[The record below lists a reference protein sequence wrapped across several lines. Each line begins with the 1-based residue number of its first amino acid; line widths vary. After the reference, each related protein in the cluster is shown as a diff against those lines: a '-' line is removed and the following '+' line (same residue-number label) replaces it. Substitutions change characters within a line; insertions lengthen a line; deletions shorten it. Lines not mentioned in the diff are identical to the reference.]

1 MSLDSSLSI
10 AASGLQNIN
19 RHLAVVA
26 QNVAN
31 VGTPG
36 YAREILPQSAVTA
49 DGQGMGVRTAVA
61 RRQIDLHMQQAALQ
75 QASNVAELDVRG
87 AALAAIDV
95 VHGAIGAAGDLAS
108 LLGQLEDSFTA
119 LAADPSSQPRQAAVV
134 AAAGGMA
141 AQVNA
146 LGKSYDA
153 GRQSAQDAVVTDVA
167 TLNATLAQIGSLSE
181 RIIVVRALGQS
192 SADLE
197 NQRDAA
203 RGELAKLV
211 DVRAMETPSGDLL
224 LATNSG
230 LSLPTRFT
238 TAPFAVQAATLD
250 ASSYYPAGGA
260 PAVTLSGTD
269 VTTRLGAGRIAANL
283 ALRDT
288 ALPLFQGELDEFA
301 ITLAR
306 RFDAQGLRLFSD
318 SAGDVPPGGG
328 SPVQDGYVGFAQT
341 IGVNPAVAANSA
353 LVRDGTHAVADDP
366 AGASAFDPNP
376 ATGPAGFAT
385 LLQRVL
391 GFGFGNAIRDGVA
404 QLASERTGLGPA
416 GTLSAPY
423 APPVRLAGLAAAL
436 VSAQTRASS
445 ESGVAL
451 DSARVLQ
458 TALDAKLASGSA
470 VSVDQEMTVMLQ
482 LQSAYAANAR
492 VISAVQAMMDQTL
505 QMLR

>member
-1 MSLDSSLSI
+1 MSLNGSLSI
-10 AASGLQNIN
+10 AASGLLNIN

-36 YAREILPQSAVTA
+36 YAREILPQSSVTA
-49 DGQGMGVRTAVA
+49 DGMGMGVRTAVA
-61 RRQIDLHMQQAALQ
+61 RRQIDLHLQQAALQ
-75 QASNVAELDVRG
+75 QASTVAGLDVRG

-95 VHGAIGAAGDLAS
+95 VHGTTGAGGDLSS
-108 LLGQLEDSFTA
+108 LVGRLEDSFTA

-134 AAAGGMA
+134 AAAATLA

-146 LGKSYDA
+146 LADGYGA
-153 GRQSAQDAVVTDVA
+153 GRQAAQDGAATDVA
-167 TLNATLAQIGSLSE
+167 TLNATLAQIGTLSG
-181 RIIVVRALGQS
+181 RIIEVRAIGQS

-211 DVRAMETPSGDLL
+211 DVRAMETPAGDLL
-224 LATNSG
+224 LATTSG

-238 TAPFAVQAATLD
+238 TGPFALQAATLD
-250 ASSYYPAGGA
+250 ASSYYPGGGA

-269 VTTRLGAGRIAANL
+269 VTTRLGAGRIGANL

-288 ALPLFQGELDEFA
+288 ALPIFQGELDEFA

-306 RFDAQGLRLFSD
+306 RFNAQGLRLFSD
-318 SAGDVPPGGG
+318 PAGAVPPGGG
-328 SPVQDGYVGFAQT
+328 TPVQDGYVGFAGT
-341 IGVNPAVAANSA
+341 IGVNPTVAANAA
-353 LVRDGTHAVADDP
+353 LVRDGTHAVVDDP
-366 AGASAFDPNP
+366 AGASGFDANP
-376 ATGPAGFAT
+376 GNGPAGFAT
-385 LLQRVL
+385 LVRRVL
-391 GFGFGNAIRDGVA
+391 GFSFGAVIRDGVA
-404 QLASERTGLGPA
+404 QVAAERAGLGPG

-423 APPVRLAGLAAAL
+423 APPAGLGGLATAL
-436 VSAQTRASS
+436 VSAQTRESS
-445 ESGVAL
+445 ASGVAL
-451 DSARVLQ
+451 DSARALRS
-458 TALDAKLASGSA
+458 ALDAKLASGSA
-470 VSVDQEMTVMLQ
+470 VSVDREMTVMLQ

>member
-1 MSLDSSLSI
+1 MSLDGSLSI
-10 AASGLQNIN
+10 AASGLRNIN

-36 YAREILPQSAVTA
+36 YAREILPQSSVTA

-75 QASNVAELDVRG
+75 QGSTVAGLDVHSAG
-87 AALAAIDV
+87 LASIDV
-95 VHGAIGAAGDLAS
+95 VHGTIGAGADLS
-108 LLGQLEDSFTA
+108 RLVGQLEDSFTA
-119 LAADPSSQPRQAAVV
+119 LAADPASQPRQAAVV
-134 AAAGGMA
+134 AAAGTLA

-146 LGKSYDA
+146 LADAYGA
-153 GRQSAQDAVVTDVA
+153 GRQSAQDTVVTDVA
-167 TLNATLAQIGSLSE
+167 RLNATLAQIGSLSE
-181 RIIVVRALGQS
+181 RIIQVRAMGQS

-250 ASSYYPAGGA
+250 ASSYYPGGGA

-269 VTTRLGAGRIAANL
+269 VTTRLGAGRINANL

-288 ALPLFQGELDEFA
+288 ALPMFQGELDEFA

-318 SAGDVPPGGG
+318 PAGAVPPGGG
-328 SPVQDGYVGFAQT
+328 TPVQAGYVGFAGT
-341 IGVNPAVAANSA
+341 IGVNPEIAANAA
-353 LVRDGTHAVADDP
+353 LVRDGTHAVVDDP
-366 AGASAFDPNP
+366 AGPSGFDPNP
-376 ATGPAGFAT
+376 GNGPAGFAT
-385 LLQRVL
+385 LVQRVL
-391 GFGFGNAIRDGVA
+391 GFSFGNAVRAGVA
-404 QLASERTGLGPA
+404 QIASERAGLGPA

-423 APPVRLAGLAAAL
+423 TPPAGLAGLATAL

-445 ESGVAL
+445 ASGVAL
-451 DSARVLQ
+451 DSARALQ

-492 VISAVQAMMDQTL
+492 VISAIQAMMDQTL